1 MYHISMSIAPK
12 MPNLEKRTEIIKIQF
27 SQTSKD
33 TQGPLFPMLFPIL
46 GAQMSGVEFLY
57 PDLTWKDF
65 VVKWPI
71 LKPKVEI
78 IRLTMRISPMKRKTY

>member
-1 MYHISMSIAPK
+1 MYDISKSTAPK

-78 IRLTMRISPMKRKTY
+78 IRLTMRTSPMKRKTF